1 MKNKNKNVSLDN
13 VFQAD
18 FERLWRLRR
27 YLAPALVKK
36 ILAADETSPFGVV
49 AKRKRV
55 TFMFLDI
62 RNFTELSDEL
72 EPETISDVLNEYYTI
87 VANIIYLHHGSINKF
102 LGDGLL
108 VIFGDPEQN
117 KEHKLSALR
126 AAVELKSA
134 VAEYSK
140 QVSFLPT
147 PFRIGIGINSGK
159 AVLGAFG
166 PENHIDYTAVGSAV
180 NIAARLQAL
189 AENNQVVA
197 CKSTYEGLEKHFEI
211 ANERRVQVKGVSDDL
226 TIADILSYK

>member
-1 MKNKNKNVSLDN
+1 MNKKVSKSNLQQ
-13 VFQAD
+13 VTQAD

-27 YLAPALVKK
+27 YLAPALVKR
-36 ILAADETSPFGVV
+36 ILAAEENEPFGFV

-87 VANIIYLHHGSINKF
+87 VADIIGSHHGSINKF

-108 VIFGDPEQN
+108 IIFGDPEQN

-126 AAVELKSA
+126 AAVELKRA
-134 VAEYSK
+134 VADYSK
-140 QVSFLPT
+140 QVSFLPM

-166 PENHIDYTAVGSAV
+166 PENHIDYTAIGSAV

-189 AENNQVVA
+189 ADNNQIVA
-197 CKSTYEGLEKHFEI
+197 CKSTYEGLDASI
-211 ANERRVQVKGVSDDL
+211 NLANERTVRVKGYSEEI
-226 TIADILSYK
+226 TIADILGYK